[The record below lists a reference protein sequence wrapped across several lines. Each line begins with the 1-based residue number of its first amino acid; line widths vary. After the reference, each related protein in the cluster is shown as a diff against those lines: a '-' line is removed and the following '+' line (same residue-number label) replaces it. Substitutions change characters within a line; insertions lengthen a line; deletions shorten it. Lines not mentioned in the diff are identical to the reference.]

1 MLLLML
7 ALAQGPQ
14 TIELKPGMVI
24 THSVI
29 VKSKTY
35 HLSGPPIIVRG
46 DSITIDFRGA
56 TLQGTDP
63 AAAPDVARD
72 TAIVIEGGSKIV
84 LANARVHGFKIA
96 ILARGTHGL
105 GLVHNDLSDNWK
117 PRLFSL
123 VEHES
128 LVDWLSFH
136 HNDKDEWLRF
146 GAAIYLQD
154 VQGAELRGNSAVRG
168 MNGLMLVRSTGAV
181 IRDNNF
187 SFNSGLGI
195 GLYRSS
201 DDTIIHN
208 RLDYNVRGY
217 SHGRYTRGQDSA
229 DLLLFEQSSRNFVAY
244 NSMTHGGD
252 GIFLWA
258 GQTTMDLGTGGGNDN
273 LFYGNDVSYATAN
286 GVEATFSRNKIL
298 ANRAWGSEY
307 GVWGGYSFD
316 TRIEANYCCVNR
328 TGVGI

>member
-1 MLLLML
+1 
-7 ALAQGPQ
+7 
-14 TIELKPGMVI
+14 VI

-63 AAAPDVARD
+63 AAAPDAARD

-105 GLVHNDLSDNWK
+105 ELVHNDLSDNWK

-136 HNDKDEWLRF
+136 HNDNDEWLRF
-146 GAAIYLQD
+146 ERGDLPPGRPRRGAARQ
-154 VQGAELRGNSAVRG
+154 Q
-168 MNGLMLVRSTGAV
+168 
-181 IRDNNF
+181 RDARHEW
-187 SFNSGLGI
+187 I
-195 GLYRSS
+195 DARAQHRR
-201 DDTIIHN
+201 DDP
-208 RLDYNVRGY
+208 R
-217 SHGRYTRGQDSA
+217 Q
-229 DLLLFEQSSRNFVAY
+229 
-244 NSMTHGGD
+244 
-252 GIFLWA
+252 
-258 GQTTMDLGTGGGNDN
+258 
-273 LFYGNDVSYATAN
+273 
-286 GVEATFSRNKIL
+286 
-298 ANRAWGSEY
+298 
-307 GVWGGYSFD
+307 
-316 TRIEANYCCVNR
+316 
-328 TGVGI
+328 